1 MAEQLYR
8 VVELGTNG
16 WGVPDEKRDVHL
28 TKAQAEERLNFHIN
42 EGVSPSRLR
51 ATPE

>member
-1 MAEQLYR
+1 MADQLYK
-8 VVELGTNG
+8 VMELGTNG

-42 EGVSPSRLR
+42 EAGSPERLR
-51 ATPE
+51 ASPE